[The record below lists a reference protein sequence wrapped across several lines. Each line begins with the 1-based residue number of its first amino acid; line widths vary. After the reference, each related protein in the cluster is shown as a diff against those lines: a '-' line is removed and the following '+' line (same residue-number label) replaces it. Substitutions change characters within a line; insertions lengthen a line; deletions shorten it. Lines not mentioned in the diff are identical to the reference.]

1 MTRDIF
7 DALRLSTSSEEFDYL
22 HLMQV
27 LKDYKKPRDVVSRLL
42 REGSIIRVKKGLYV
56 FGDKYIQKPRSLEIL
71 ANLIYGPSY
80 LSFEYALSFYGL
92 IPERVYEVSSATINR
107 TKSFDT
113 PLGLFS
119 YTHVPLNYYKVGL
132 KIEKSASD
140 QGFLIAKPEKA
151 ISDVLIKIT
160 GLNTNK
166 AIMDYLLDGMR
177 MEREVLMSLDIKL
190 FEKIA
195 QSTSSITL
203 KLFLQSLRG
212 LL

>member
-7 DALRLSTSSEEFDYL
+7 DALRQSTSSEEFDYL

-27 LKDYKKPRDVVSRLL
+27 LKEYKKPRDVVSRLI

-71 ANLIYGPSY
+71 ANLMYGPSY

-92 IPERVYEVSSATINR
+92 IPERVYEVSSATTNR

-119 YTHVPLNYYKVGL
+119 YTHVPLNYYKLGL
-132 KIEKSASD
+132 KAEKSAS
-140 QGFLIAKPEKA
+140 GREFLIAKPEKA
-151 ISDVLIKIT
+151 ISDVLLKKT
-160 GLNTNK
+160 DLDTVK
-166 AIMDYLLDGMR
+166 AVMNYLLNGMR
-177 MEREVLMSLDIKL
+177 IEQDSLMSLDIKL
-190 FEKIA
+190 FEKIG
-195 QSTSSITL
+195 QSTSSKTI
-203 KLFLQSLRG
+203 KLFLEGLRG
-212 LL
+212 LS